1 MINKQ
6 NIFNL
11 FTIIIIFILIFKLYK
26 KKSKENFGNDF
37 TDDEKNKIKELL
49 NLPKIFELQNTLKK
63 ITDNIDES
71 GEVDLGNTTLKIT
84 NLNQSQGN
92 FAYSNN
98 YYSKDK
104 LDPIIN
110 KIKQILPQ
118 IQLPSQ

>member
-37 TDDEKNKIKELL
+37 TADEKNKIKELL

-63 ITDNIDES
+63 ITDNIDGS
-71 GEVDLGNTTLKIT
+71 GQVDLGNTTLKIT
-84 NLNQSQGN
+84 NLKQSQGD

-98 YYSKDK
+98 YYSKDE

-110 KIKQILPQ
+110 KIKTILPQ
-118 IQLPSQ
+118 IQLPSR